1 MSYNQS
7 EPMGF
12 EKATGDTEMMY
23 VSGVCPYCPSGRQIA
38 AEKTKWL
45 IHLASHR
52 EDIIK
57 HMTDVSTSCIFCAYP
72 VEFANKKHAASHY
85 RWGHQKSK
93 LLNWALQCLPST
105 LVVA

>member
-1 MSYNQS
+1 MD
-7 EPMGF
+7 F
-12 EKATGDTEMMY
+12 EKATGDTEMTY
-23 VSGVCPYCPSGRQIA
+23 VSSVCPYCPNGRQIT

-45 IHLASHR
+45 IHLAAHR

-57 HMTDVSTSCIFCAYP
+57 HVTGISTSCLFCAYS

-93 LLNWALQCLPST
+93 LLDWALQCLPGT
-105 LVVA
+105 LIVS